1 MYAIKDLKER
11 LAINKLAKKMNKDLT
26 IKELERENKRLYEEN
41 WSFLIIVL
49 IVVGGWVLSLVLSSC
64 DFTSYYR
71 LTDNIKIA
79 DFSDKQLQY
88 YVSNVFYEEE
98 LSYMS
103 FNGKY
108 KDEKAT
114 ITFALDTQEYT
125 ILDSADIFYKV
136 DVYACA
142 TTTKQELYVEFVD
155 TFLEI
160 Y

>member
-1 MYAIKDLKER
+1 MKKALISAI
-11 LAINKLAKKMNKDLT
+11 KKMNKDLT
-26 IKELERENKRLYEEN
+26 IKDLENQNKELYKENKLLFIA
-41 WSFLIIVL
+41 FLVFG
-49 IVVGGWVLSLVLSSC
+49 VAYFLVLAFGSC

-108 KDEKAT
+108 KDKKAT

>member
-1 MYAIKDLKER
+1 MKKALISAI
-11 LAINKLAKKMNKDLT
+11 KKMNKDLT
-26 IKELERENKRLYEEN
+26 IKDLENQNKELYKENKLLFIA
-41 WSFLIIVL
+41 FLVFG
-49 IVVGGWVLSLVLSSC
+49 VAYFLVLVFGSC

-108 KDEKAT
+108 KDKKAT